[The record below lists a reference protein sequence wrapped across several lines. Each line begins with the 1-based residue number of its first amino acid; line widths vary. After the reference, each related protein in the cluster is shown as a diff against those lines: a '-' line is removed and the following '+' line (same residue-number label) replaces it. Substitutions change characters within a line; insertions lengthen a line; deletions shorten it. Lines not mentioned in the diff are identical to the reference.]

1 MSMDGFHLIEI
12 GYVLIDRMWIFNPW
26 IFCVSIALVSIGKV
40 QSFGA
45 LIVFL
50 LLYCAPVW
58 LMLMDCQCSL
68 LPI

>member
-1 MSMDGFHLIEI
+1 MDGFHLIEI

-26 IFCVSIALVSIGKV
+26 IFFVSIALVSIGKV

-50 LLYCAPVW
+50 LLYYAPVW

>member
-26 IFCVSIALVSIGKV
+26 IFFVSIALVSIGKV

-50 LLYCAPVW
+50 LLYYALVW

>member
-1 MSMDGFHLIEI
+1 MFHLIEI

-26 IFCVSIALVSIGKV
+26 FFFFFALVSIGKV

-50 LLYCAPVW
+50 LLYYAPVW
-58 LMLMDCQCSL
+58 LMLLDCQCSL

>member
-26 IFCVSIALVSIGKV
+26 IFFVSIALVSIGKV

-50 LLYCAPVW
+50 LLYYALVW
-58 LMLMDCQCSL
+58 LMLMDFQCSL